1 MENVGLLLNDM
12 GALVL
17 GHTEKVVLNTIFAT
31 VFTTKTAL
39 GNCRLTGRDWK
50 KEDFPLVR
58 LPRQTTYT
66 NPRASMRCIHAYSV
80 VAEVIAEQLSIIN
93 ERPWKM
99 REVPEDWKE
108 ATPVFRKGKKEDQG
122 NYRPISLT
130 SIPGKV
136 VEKLIL
142 NVISKHMEE
151 KNVTGSSQH
160 GLTKGNSCLV
170 AFIIV
175 MTVWID
181 EGRVVD
187 FLYLNFSQA
196 FDTDFHNILIGK
208 LRNH

>member
-142 NVISKHMEE
+142 QACGCKQCHLQAYGRKECYWE
-151 KNVTGSSQH
+151 QP
-160 GLTKGNSCLV
+160 
-170 AFIIV
+170 A
-175 MTVWID
+175 WID
-181 EGRVVD
+181 QGELLLGSLHHCHDCLDR
-187 FLYLNFSQA
+187 
-196 FDTDFHNILIGK
+196 
-208 LRNH
+208 